1 MTSII
6 LSKALSNFGKKIRN
20 KVAKHIVSNSLFPK
34 KELMDPFKK
43 RLKSK
48 KNSLIKNKI
57 QSKIKTLN
65 TLNSIGSNPSKG

>member
-34 KELMDPFKK
+34 K
-43 RLKSK
+43 
-48 KNSLIKNKI
+48 
-57 QSKIKTLN
+57 
-65 TLNSIGSNPSKG
+65 